1 MAGYFKAYRSI
12 FSFDWSKKPTFLAI
26 MIYLLKE
33 ADHKPYFKNGKNTP
47 SGTIYTTCKII
58 AQHTGIKAFTVSR
71 ILPKLASSGVIT
83 LQKTYT
89 NTSITINYGIL
100 EGKKEPKTAKVQNQK
115 HSTTNYI
122 SDSYTDNNLQ
132 SVKPSHTDGKDMN
145 GLLSTN
151 YDINIAEN
159 TQVQNQNE
167 GKVQNRATGCSDS
180 ESISSESDF
189 EKVQNQK
196 STKVQNHSL
205 YSYKTIKEI
214 NKEKFFSERFMGV
227 WEMWLVYRKVEL
239 GKYFKSPDTEKI
251 AIEHLYQLC
260 EGDEQVAEEMIK
272 CSISAG
278 YSTLYKPKKNKDVK
292 SAPVRKIKVLNQ

>member
-26 MIYLLKE
+26 MIFLLKE
-33 ADHKPYFKNGKNTP
+33 ADHKPYFKNGKSTP
-47 SGTIYTTCKII
+47 SGTIHTTCKII

-71 ILPKLASSGVIT
+71 ILPKLALSGVIA
-83 LQKTYT
+83 LQKTHT
-89 NTSITINYGIL
+89 NTSITINYEIL
-100 EGKKEPKTAKVQNQK
+100 EGKKEPKTTKVQNQK
-115 HSTTNYI
+115 HSTTNYVP
-122 SDSYTDNNLQ
+122 DTYANENLQ
-132 SVKPSHTDGKDMN
+132 SAKPSDTQQSG
-145 GLLSTN
+145 TN
-151 YDINIAEN
+151 YSTSTTYSQNITEK
-159 TQVQNQNE
+159 TQVQNQNW

-214 NKEKFFSERFMGV
+214 YKEKFFSERFMGV
-227 WEMWLVYRKVEL
+227 WEMWLAYRKVEL

-251 AIEHLYQLC
+251 AIDHLMELS
-260 EGDEQVAEEMIK
+260 ESNEQVAEEMIK

-278 YSTLYKPKKNKDVK
+278 YSTLYKPKKNKELK
-292 SAPVRKIKVLNQ
+292 LAPVRKFKVLNQ